1 MRPAVL
7 LLVCVLV
14 GCGTPTSDAH
24 ALRRTLIVAYG
35 ADEFPLALN
44 RDRLA
49 RYPLNA
55 GVCEPL
61 VRLAPDFTVAPAIAT
76 RWEARA
82 PNVTRF
88 ILRSGITFSDGSAL
102 DAHAV
107 AFTLGGAA
115 RAHTDYSFLS
125 DSSVRVV
132 DDSTLD
138 ITPARVNRRLVQQLV
153 HPTYSVVSPRS
164 DPARHPVCT
173 GAYRLTEYVAH
184 SHLTVVRNERYRG
197 EVARMDTIVFRFI
210 PDETTRV
217 LALRAGEVDAIADV
231 RPTTAASLAGVPGVR
246 VSTAPPGAVLVMYI
260 NLRGDAPYAQMRDTA
275 LRRAVAMAI
284 DRHLLVERV
293 LGGGQVAL
301 VNTVNP
307 PGVLGGYASV
317 VQGIA
322 FDTAAARRAVGGGR
336 RVLRLIANPGAVDR
350 AVVEYVQAQLRIVG
364 LDVTTEQLDAA
375 AYESRLN
382 SGAFDIDLEVP
393 SQNDANP
400 SFLLALRWY
409 SQSNTRSVRFT
420 HASAQFDALVERALM
435 ASTDDEARRT
445 AAHAMH
451 QLVDVEVGAV
461 PLAGVSRIYAM
472 SDRVRGFVP
481 HPSRL
486 NQDWSTVWLAR

>member
-1 MRPAVL
+1 MRKAL
-7 LLVCVLV
+7 LLLASMLL
-14 GCGTPTSDAH
+14 GCAAPHGEAGEV
-24 ALRRTLIVAYG
+24 RRTLIVAYG

-61 VRLAPDFTVAPAIAT
+61 VRLAPDFTVAPALAT
-76 RWEARA
+76 RWEARSA
-82 PNVTRF
+82 NMMRF
-88 ILRSGITFSDGSAL
+88 ILRPGLLFSDGSRL

-132 DDSTLD
+132 DDTTLD
-138 ITPARVNRRLVQQLV
+138 IMPTRVNRRLVEQLV
-153 HPTYSVVSPRS
+153 HPTSSVVSPRS
-164 DPARHPVCT
+164 DPTRHPVCT
-173 GAYRLTEYVAH
+173 GAFRLVEYTPH

-197 EVARMDTIVFRFI
+197 TAARMDTIVFRFI

-217 LALRAGEVDAIADV
+217 LALRGGEVDAIADV
-231 RPTTAASLAGVPGVR
+231 RPATAASLASVPGVQ

-260 NLRGDAPYAQMRDTA
+260 NLQGDAPFAQMRDPA

-284 DRHLLVERV
+284 DRRLLVARV
-293 LGGGQVAL
+293 LGGGAEAM

-307 PGVLGGYASV
+307 PGVLGRYASV
-317 VQGIA
+317 VQGVA
-322 FDTAAARRAVGGGR
+322 VDTSAAQRVVGEHRRTV
-336 RVLRLIANPGAVDR
+336 RLIANPGAVDR
-350 AVVEYVQAQLRIVG
+350 AVVEYVQAQLRVAGI
-364 LDVTTEQLDAA
+364 DVTTEQLDAA
-375 AYESRLN
+375 AYETRLN
-382 SGAFDIDLEVP
+382 SGAFDLDLEVP

-409 SQSNTRSVRFT
+409 SRSNTKSVRFT
-420 HASAQFDALVERALM
+420 HASAQFDSLVDQALM
-435 ASTDDEARRT
+435 APTDDDARRS
-445 AAHAMH
+445 AADAMH
-451 QLVDVEVGAV
+451 QLVDVEVAAV

-472 SDRVRGFVP
+472 RDRVRGFVP